1 MDHAD
6 RRRVHIRIE
15 PGELRCP
22 RRVCSPIH
30 AGLLPFRSRARMPP
44 RQRHAPSHRHPS
56 LVCKRRPLQGP
67 SLLHQQPRQ
76 FPVRDK
82 FCGGHGRSLRQN
94 LSARIPAR
102 FDVRLGSASL
112 QPMRRSGDIPSTWGN
127 GAGHS
132 TQVLR
137 HPVIGALPLQEI
149 DTALAMKVVEPT
161 WRRIPVTGARLRGR
175 CKQIWDSAKA
185 TGLQR
190 RKPVRLE
197 DAQTPASGEVQDTQG
212 RAPRG
217 RALGQGGGPAGAH
230 QHQRHGAGIHD
241 PAGLRPT
248 RHLNLYQCERG
259 CRKKLQRKETF
270 RLKSGRALTRPAGI
284 TF

>member
-15 PGELRCP
+15 PRELRCP

-44 RQRHAPSHRHPS
+44 RQRHAPSHRHRHPS
-56 LVCKRRPLQGP
+56 LVCKRRRLQRP
-67 SLLHQQPRQ
+67 SLRHQQARQ

-94 LSARIPAR
+94 LSARIPAG

-112 QPMRRSGDIPSTWGN
+112 QPMRRSGNIPSTWGN

-132 TQVLR
+132 SSGHRRAAATGDR
-137 HPVIGALPLQEI
+137 HRLGDEGRRTDLAQ
-149 DTALAMKVVEPT
+149 DT
-161 WRRIPVTGARLRGR
+161 VTGARLRGR

-185 TGLQR
+185 TGLCNGENPFDW
-190 RKPVRLE
+190 KTLKHL
-197 DAQTPASGEVQDTQG
+197 TSGKVQDTQG

-217 RALGQGGGPAGAH
+217 RAPGQGAGTDAAVRERTSISAMALEFTILLACG
-230 QHQRHGAGIHD
+230 RHA
-241 PAGLRPT
+241 P
-248 RHLNLYQCERG
+248 
-259 CRKKLQRKETF
+259 F
-270 RLKSGRALTRPAGI
+270 
-284 TF
+284 